1 MTNDKYDE
9 LYDLVQCE
17 EQEDFTEEFKKLTSD
32 EHKEFLTQ
40 FIIDYYECALQ
51 CEVSKDNKTIQKIVD
66 AVIKIADT
74 VENIVDWIFGEAEEP
89 DLEQYFDEIE
99 GDTNE

>member
-17 EQEDFTEEFKKLTSD
+17 EQEEFTEEFKKLTSD

-51 CEVSKDNKTIQKIVD
+51 CEVSKDNKTIKKVVQEVLLASEVVD
-66 AVIKIADT
+66 DVI
-74 VENIVDWIFGEAEEP
+74 DWIFGKAEEL

>member
-1 MTNDKYDE
+1 MLPLILPPFPPNW
-9 LYDLVQCE
+9 LLIA
-17 EQEDFTEEFKKLTSD
+17 
-32 EHKEFLTQ
+32 LTQ

-74 VENIVDWIFGEAEEP
+74 VENIVVWIFGETEEP